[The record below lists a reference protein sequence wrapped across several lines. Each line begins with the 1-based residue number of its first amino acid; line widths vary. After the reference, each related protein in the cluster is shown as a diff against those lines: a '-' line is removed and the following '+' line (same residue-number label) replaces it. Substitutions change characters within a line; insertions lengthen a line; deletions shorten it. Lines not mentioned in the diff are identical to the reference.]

1 MYHDP
6 REVEDVD
13 VEDMLLVE
21 DVECLCPWLGREV
34 FGSGRRKAL
43 VVRPWLGR

>member
-6 REVEDVD
+6 DEVDA
-13 VEDMLLVE
+13 EDMLLVE
-21 DVECLCPWLGREV
+21 DAECLCPLWGREV

-43 VVRPWLGR
+43 VLRL